1 MPTRRFFR
9 TIWLPLYRRW
19 ALRQMQRENRITM
32 AGIRLSVPPGVF
44 HPGLF
49 FSTPIFLSFLQK
61 VDFQNKKILDVGTG
75 SGILAIFTAKNGG
88 IATASDIHPMAVATA
103 RLNAAANAIPV
114 EVLESDLFDQLARQS
129 FDIVLVNP
137 PYYPRN
143 AGNFAERAFFA
154 GENLGYFE
162 KLFAGLPAFIHP
174 ATRIWMILSEDCEL
188 EKIAGIA
195 ALHGLGFEAIFSQKK
210 WGERFYVFQL
220 QA

>member
-1 MPTRRFFR
+1 
-9 TIWLPLYRRW
+9 
-19 ALRQMQRENRITM
+19 MQRENRITM